1 MKYGFAFTVVA
12 ISGCAVVNN
21 VKTLAP
27 PTSVVKYSSTEGYE
41 DRFSNLYSKVKA
53 YPVTCEENCYPNNAD
68 IECGSYMQDCT
79 YRGVKSD
86 ANLNTGFTVQWLGHA
101 SFVITT
107 KSHEQL
113 LFDPVFEQFDWPVD
127 VAFKLSQGFYR
138 NLPEQLSEQTLSS
151 TDAIMYSHIHYDH
164 FNKSDISDIGN
175 TPEYLVPLGFAEH
188 FPESGFNITEMA
200 WYSNTSIGDTKV
212 HFVPAHHFSNRIW
225 VPFLYED
232 DNASLWGGWII
243 ENNGHTLFFAGDT
256 GYSPHFK
263 DIGERFGTID
273 ICLLP
278 IASYFS
284 EESPGWYRNVH
295 TTPEDAIVAAED
307 LNCRIAIPWGYGNAS
322 WRMGDKTSHSALF
335 RFLHMKNELKSSIP
349 WYIMNE
355 GETVKL

>member
-1 MKYGFAFTVVA
+1 MKYAFTFIVVA

-27 PTSVVKYSSTEGYE
+27 PTSVVKHSSTEGYE
-41 DRFSNLYSKVKA
+41 DRFSNLYRKVKA
-53 YPVTCEENCYPNNAD
+53 YPVTCEENCYPDNTD
-68 IECGSYMQDCT
+68 IECESDMQDCI
-79 YRGVKSD
+79 YRGINADV
-86 ANLNTGFTVQWLGHA
+86 NLNTGFTVQWLGHA
-101 SFVITT
+101 SFAITT
-107 KSHEQL
+107 NSNEQL

-127 VAFKLSQGFYR
+127 IAFKLSEGFYR
-138 NLPEQLSEQTLSS
+138 NLPTQLSDQTLRN

-175 TPEYLVPLGFAEH
+175 TPEYLVPLGFSEH
-188 FPESGFNITEMA
+188 FPDGGFNITEMA
-200 WYSNTSIGDTKV
+200 WYSNTVIGENNV

-263 DIGERFGTID
+263 DIGERFGSID

-284 EESPGWYRNVH
+284 EDSPGWYRNVH
-295 TTPEDAIVAAED
+295 TTPEDAIVAADD

-349 WYIMNE
+349 WYILNE